1 MNVGYICLQLPSLSI
16 ATGLIRNISRGKEV
30 IPKADIF
37 NGAFQISGREFSAG
51 NYLTLIGVKH
61 T

>member
-1 MNVGYICLQLPSLSI
+1 M

-30 IPKADIF
+30 ILKADIF
-37 NGAFQISGREFSAG
+37 NGAFQISGRQFSAG
-51 NYLTLIGVKH
+51 NYLTLIGVKL